1 MTFGCCETLWFYVSS
16 LMPFEECGNVLAIS
30 TKEVLV
36 VALIE
41 ILFLENGGVAF
52 N

>member
-1 MTFGCCETLWFYVSS
+1 
-16 LMPFEECGNVLAIS
+16 MPFEECGNVALVS

-41 ILFLENGGVAF
+41 ILFFENGGVAF